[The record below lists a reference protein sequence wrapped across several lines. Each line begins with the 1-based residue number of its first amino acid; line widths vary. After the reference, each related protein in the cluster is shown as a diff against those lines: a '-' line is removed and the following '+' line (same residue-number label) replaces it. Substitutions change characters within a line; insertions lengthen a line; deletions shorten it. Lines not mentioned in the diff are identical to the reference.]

1 MKESGLHPE
10 DQPLRGDSRYARGV
24 LLGSILEGEGG
35 GQRRS
40 AMPSLEVIA
49 PVSEGAPFTVR
60 TDLDIGV

>member
-1 MKESGLHPE
+1 M
-10 DQPLRGDSRYARGV
+10 

-49 PVSEGAPFTVR
+49 PVSEGAPFAVR